1 MGVAGALPCETGG
14 TSERG
19 VDIGTG
25 GGTSEHGV
33 DSGMDSGVGGSNGE
47 GRHP

>member
-1 MGVAGALPCETGG
+1 MGVLAGALPCETGG

-33 DSGMDSGVGGSNGE
+33 DSGVGGSNGE

>member
-33 DSGMDSGVGGSNGE
+33 DSGVGGSNGE